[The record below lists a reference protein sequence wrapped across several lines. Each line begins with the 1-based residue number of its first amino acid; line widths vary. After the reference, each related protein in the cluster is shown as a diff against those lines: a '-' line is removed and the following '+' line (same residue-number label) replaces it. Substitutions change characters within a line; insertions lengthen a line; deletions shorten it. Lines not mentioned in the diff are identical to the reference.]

1 MLMNKNGFEYYHI
14 VKNEDAHPFSHLW
27 EKGDGFIVAADGLG
41 GSGSTV
47 HRLTDEQYARLA
59 DTLPGLILPEYYYEN
74 VTFMTAAC
82 HEEAILDMTPDGDV
96 DTDQLADLIVDTIK
110 ETLPEEGG
118 EEAVEEIDAKTD
130 DEIVDYG
137 IANVEE
143 SKDESVKTPAVRPI
157 IKRDT
162 PFDTWLDKQFASMID
177 DTSDTSALWGSR
189 IAISRFVFYMLAN
202 PHTDLSTEVEREKII
217 AFIYKGMQAV
227 ADHYGLNAGSIS
239 GQSVLP
245 TTFVSMKFK
254 TELDGRILVETIW
267 AGDSRA
273 YAFIPGQGMKQLS
286 VDDEDESGAI
296 CNLFTLGRSNTPFAT
311 KLHYASYR
319 LPAKSAIF
327 VCSDGVFDPYAPI
340 DNIGVE
346 AMFLEALQKA
356 TDFESLGE
364 AWHELYSPMR
374 HDDTSVAFRAFGFE
388 QFKEFKDNFLPAYND
403 VLKAYEGYHNGKK
416 IYPIITG
423 EEEHPRVYIEER
435 AAKRMEQIARA
446 LAVNVLDSNTPTDV
460 TVTENLLMA
469 YEKFKKN
476 QLCYA
481 VRDFLDDDPTKAMD
495 VFLYPADDACDETSC
510 AIRKLLDCAK
520 DVSQAIAM
528 PKTVKED
535 LERICR
541 EGDALAAR
549 IESRIRDVEHLMLKC
564 IEGNRIMED
573 LDDLLLDFCKTEM
586 YKEKMQDKIDR
597 VGDFFSARITECQGI
612 KESMNIL
619 LERWK
624 RKDFKYSPRDP
635 SAAPGGSGMKLFP
648 SDRHFYDE
656 LKDQLSKYLDLQKQM
671 DEIDSAY
678 EQTIVE
684 KYVDEVNG
692 LADHAITEA
701 LSQPARYLTDFAQ
714 SIFDDDVDV
723 SAEELTEMYEYLFKE
738 NPVFFEE
745 VITALST
752 SAEAT
757 ILDSVFNPGRLK
769 LARSFNSFDTDAVLK
784 NRETVDAMLTAYE
797 DVTAWISG

>member
-1 MLMNKNGFEYYHI
+1 MNKNGFEFYHI

-47 HRLTDEQYARLA
+47 HRLSDEQHARLA
-59 DTLPGLILPEYYYEN
+59 ETLPGLILPEYYYEN

-82 HEEAILDMTPDGDV
+82 HEEAIRDVTPDGDV
-96 DTDQLADLIVDTIK
+96 DANQIADLIVDTIK
-110 ETLPEEGG
+110 ETLPEEG
-118 EEAVEEIDAKTD
+118 AEEIVDENAGKTD
-130 DEIVDYG
+130 DEILDCS
-137 IANVEE
+137 IAVAEE
-143 SKDESVKTPAVRPI
+143 SNEEPVKAPAARPI

-162 PFDTWLDKQFASMID
+162 PFDAWLDKQFASMID
-177 DTSDTSALWGSR
+177 DTPDTSALWGSR

-202 PHTDLSTEVEREKII
+202 PHTDLSSEVEREKII

-227 ADHYGLNAGSIS
+227 ADHYGLNAGNIS

-245 TTFVSMKFK
+245 TTFVTMKFK
-254 TELDGRILVETIW
+254 AETDGRILVETVW

-273 YAFIPGQGMKQLS
+273 YALIPGQGMKQLS

-311 KLHYASYR
+311 KLHYVSYR

-356 TDFESLGE
+356 NNFESLGD

-374 HDDTSVAFRAFGFE
+374 HDDTSVAFRAFGFD
-388 QFKEFKDNFLPAYND
+388 QFKEFKENFLPAYDD

-423 EEEHPRVYIEER
+423 EEEHPQVYIEER

-446 LAVNVLDSNTPTDV
+446 LAINVLDPHTPKDV
-460 TVTENLLMA
+460 TVTEHLLMA

-476 QLCYA
+476 QLCA
-481 VRDFLDDDPTKAMD
+481 AARDFLDDDPAKAADM
-495 VFLYPADDACDETSC
+495 FLYPADGSKDETSC

-520 DVSQAIAM
+520 DVSKAIAM
-528 PKTVKED
+528 PQTVKED
-535 LERICR
+535 LEKICR

-624 RKDFKYSPRDP
+624 RKDFKYPPRDP
-635 SAAPGGSGMKLFP
+635 SAAPGVSGMKLFP

-656 LKDQLSKYLDLQKQM
+656 LKEQINKYMDLQKQM
-671 DEIDSAY
+671 DGIDSEY
-678 EQTIVE
+678 EQKMVE

-692 LADHAITEA
+692 LTDQAITEA
-701 LSQPARYLTDFAQ
+701 LTQPELYLTHFAQ
-714 SIFDDDVDV
+714 SLFDDDVDV
-723 SAEELTEMYEYLFKE
+723 SVEELTEMYVYLFKE

-752 SAEAT
+752 AAEAT

-784 NRETVDAMLTAYE
+784 NRETVEAMLAAYE
-797 DVTAWISG
+797 DVTAWIAG